1 MVELFSKK
9 IFSSSS
15 LLTMAY
21 HHKITGQVEFSET
34 DMAGIVHFS
43 NFFRYM
49 ERAEASF
56 FRELGFPLVY
66 IGTDET
72 RGWPRV
78 RANASF
84 QAPLYFEEEFEVH
97 LYIKA
102 IKIRAIEFFFRI
114 NKLEKNSK
122 IQVAKGGFTTV
133 YVRRDPDSMDMNPI
147 QLPAELLNKL
157 EECPQESMNPIRNVP
172 RND

>member
-1 MVELFSKK
+1 
-9 IFSSSS
+9 
-15 LLTMAY
+15 MAY

-84 QAPLYFEEEFEVH
+84 QAPLYFEEEFEVLWTTKH
-97 LYIKA
+97 PTFTKQDGILVVESHDGDDGYL
-102 IKIRAIEFFFRI
+102 F
-114 NKLEKNSK
+114 
-122 IQVAKGGFTTV
+122 AKSEV
-133 YVRRDPDSMDMNPI
+133 
-147 QLPAELLNKL
+147 
-157 EECPQESMNPIRNVP
+157 
-172 RND
+172 